1 MVLVFVL
8 LFGEIAK
15 SIGCSILLDREDGVV
30 TRLEL
35 VWVSFCFSVIWSSGI
50 GVVDRDAGEEFDDD
64 DIDIIDWLGLTAAS
78 LAHGLNNKFI

>member
-1 MVLVFVL
+1 MLGVVLVFVL

-35 VWVSFCFSVIWSSGI
+35 VWVSFCFSVI
-50 GVVDRDAGEEFDDD
+50 
-64 DIDIIDWLGLTAAS
+64 
-78 LAHGLNNKFI
+78 